1 MADRTHWADVVA
13 PIFANCHINHVEHK
27 SKPFS
32 INMALI
38 GLKVVIKQSKCDLR
52 LTTIHQSH
60 IMASSAGHRLAFPCL
75 STNRAQLPA
84 VHPLTHSPIH
94 PRGWQQTTE
103 KPDNPKWAEKM
114 MEPFNG

>member
-60 IMASSAGHRLAFPCL
+60 IMASSADHRLAFPCL

-84 VHPLTHSPIH
+84 VHPLTHSVTRPSTRGDGNKPQKNLIILSG
-94 PRGWQQTTE
+94 PR
-103 KPDNPKWAEKM
+103 K
-114 MEPFNG
+114 